1 MEFAIVDIET
11 TGGSPASGGITEIAV
26 VIHDGEK
33 ITGEYQTLINPQQA
47 IPHYITGLTGIDQAM
62 VQDAPTFSEISE
74 ELWDLLENRVF
85 VAHQVNFDF
94 GFIRTAFLK
103 EGKNMTNAKL
113 CTVRL
118 ARKAFPGLPSYSLG
132 RICENQRIPIL
143 ARHRAMGDAKA
154 TAILFDR
161 MINQQP
167 EVVYSSLK
175 KRVGESYLPPN
186 FSPARFREIPEACGV
201 YYMMN
206 SSGKVI
212 YVGKANNIKER
223 FKGHFSGNILPHIK
237 QQLKAETMDLRWQLT
252 GSEMMALLLEAL
264 EIKKLWP
271 KYNSALKLPKTL
283 WGIFDYQDSS
293 GYLRFQVAKVSK
305 NLRPLETFFSSE
317 EALGFLKSG
326 IENFQLCKKLSGLR
340 KVTCETVQDEIC
352 QGACKSQEEPKSYN
366 VRAKEFISLI
376 RKSKLDLILELP
388 GREEEEKAICYF
400 ENGML
405 SRFGFIQDWA
415 GDINS
420 LEVVPKVPETFY
432 VLRQFLPKLNQ
443 DSIRVL
449 EGEEI
454 PAKSEQ
460 QLGLGWNW

>member
-47 IPHYITGLTGIDQAM
+47 IPHYITGLTGIDQSM

-74 ELWDLLENRVF
+74 ELWNLLEDRVF

-94 GFIRTAFLK
+94 GFIRAAFQK
-103 EGKNMTNAKL
+103 EGRNLTNSKL

-143 ARHRAMGDAKA
+143 SRHRAMGDAKA

-175 KRVGESYLPPN
+175 KRAGENHLPPN
-186 FSPARFREIPEACGV
+186 FSPARYREIPEACGV
-201 YYMMN
+201 YYMLN

-223 FKGHFSGNILPHIK
+223 FKGHFSGNIHPHLK
-237 QQLKAETMDLRWQLT
+237 QQLKAEITDLRWQLT

-293 GYLRFQVAKVSK
+293 GYLRFQVAKVTK

-317 EALGFLKSG
+317 EALSYLKSG
-326 IENFQLCKKLSGLR
+326 IDSFQLCKKLSGLR
-340 KVTCETVQDEIC
+340 KVTCGTVQDEVC
-352 QGACKSQEEPKSYN
+352 QGACKSEESPKNYN
-366 VRAKEFISLI
+366 ARAREFIALI
-376 RKSKLDLILELP
+376 RKSKLDLIIELP
-388 GREEEEKAICYF
+388 GREKSEKAVCYF

-405 SRFGFIQDWA
+405 SRFGYQLDWE

-420 LEVVPKVPETFY
+420 LEVVPKIPETFY
-432 VLRQFLPKLNQ
+432 ILRQFLPKLNQ
-443 DSIRVL
+443 ESIRIL

-454 PAKSEQ
+454 PTKGKA